1 MPHVPLKVLLFSFR
15 DSQLHRWNQ
24 GLEDDEETS
33 EVPVTACSS
42 QSSTII
48 YCFLSGTH
56 SYIDGT
62 KDWKTMKKHLR
73 FQLPHVPL
81 KVRRREED
89 QEDVMDKYYER
100 FKAPTSTS
108 EHYNDD
114 STDGYSTSSSLPRD
128 YTGEM
133 SEEGM
138 ARYLGSSIESIDNDS
153 QREARNLED
162 DQVNNTGYQTTGSV
176 SHEAIEM
183 QVLAQV
189 HRPPTTDSSDDDTPG
204 RDFGINTGYQT
215 TGSVSEE
222 PVELQALAEVHQ
234 PPNFDTDNT
243 DIDALSTEATIN
255 TGNVSWEGMERYRDG
270 QTSSIESFNQS
281 DSVSQKEAR
290 HLDNDDIDDN
300 MGYQTTGSITHEA
313 TELQAM
319 AQVHQPPDTDNIDE
333 EEAAGNVR
341 HEGLERSLGRDT
353 DSSAAQPDTA
363 SLDSNVRHEGLE
375 RYLGRDTD
383 SIGSAAQPD
392 TDSGFG
398 EVEGNVLNPT
408 DTKVMFLERYLG
420 RDTDS
425 RFLRGC
431 SVLLNPTLTH

>member
-1 MPHVPLKVLLFSFR
+1 MFLSKFYDKLLFF
-15 DSQLHRWNQ
+15 
-24 GLEDDEETS
+24 
-33 EVPVTACSS
+33 
-42 QSSTII
+42 
-48 YCFLSGTH
+48 SGTH
-56 SYIDGT
+56 SYIDAT
-62 KDWKTMKKHLR
+62 KDLANMKKRLR

-81 KVRRREED
+81 KVRRGEED
-89 QEDVMDKYYER
+89 QKDVMDKYYER

-108 EHYNDD
+108 EDDNDD
-114 STDGYSTSSSLPRD
+114 STDGYSTRSSLPRD
-128 YTGEM
+128 YTGEI

-183 QVLAQV
+183 QVIAQV
-189 HRPPTTDSSDDDTPG
+189 HHPPDTDSSDDDTPG
-204 RDFGINTGYQT
+204 RDIDINTGYQT

-222 PVELQALAEVHQ
+222 AVELQALAKVHQ

-255 TGNVSWEGMERYRDG
+255 TGNVSWAGMERYRDG

-281 DSVSQKEAR
+281 DSVSQEEAR
-290 HLDNDDIDDN
+290 HLDNDDINDN
-300 MGYQTTGSITHEA
+300 MGYQTTDSITHEA

-319 AQVHQPPDTDNIDE
+319 AQVHQPPNTDNIDE
-333 EEAAGNVR
+333 EEVAGNAR
-341 HEGLERSLGRDT
+341 HE
-353 DSSAAQPDTA
+353 
-363 SLDSNVRHEGLE
+363 VFE

-383 SIGSAAQPD
+383 SMRSAAQPY
-392 TDSGFG
+392 TDSL
-398 EVEGNVLNPT
+398 EGNVRQE
-408 DTKVMFLERYLG
+408 VFERYLG

-425 RFLRGC
+425 MRSAAQPD
-431 SVLLNPTLTH
+431 SVIEEAIELQVMGQVHEPPNLDADKEDELSSNDSHDV